1 MARSPKFALYR
12 ETLQTTGC
20 DVGRIVNRNDRVCDD
35 ACPASPASFL
45 ALHRIPRR
53 PGMRFLRHGGIFR
66 SDVAKVKIKNQT
78 QTLGWGRAAS
88 RWSALSPGTRTCRED
103 HALIIVFDEFRPAN
117 P

>member
-1 MARSPKFALYR
+1 MARRPKFVLYH
-12 ETLQTTGC
+12 ETLQTTGWN
-20 DVGRIVNRNDRVCDD
+20 VGRIVNRKGRVCED
-35 ACPASPASFL
+35 AWPAGPASLL
-45 ALHRIPRR
+45 ALHRIPKR

-66 SDVAKVKIKNQT
+66 SDVANVKTKQN